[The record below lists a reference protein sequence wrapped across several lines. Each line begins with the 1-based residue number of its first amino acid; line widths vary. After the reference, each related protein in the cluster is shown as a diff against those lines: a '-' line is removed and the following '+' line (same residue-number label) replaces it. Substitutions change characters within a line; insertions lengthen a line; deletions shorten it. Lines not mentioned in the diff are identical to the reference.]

1 MKNWVSA
8 WFLVVVIGVGVSIP
22 AQAIMPLQG
31 LLLVAVDATTED
43 SVAPT
48 QQRTVATVGA
58 LTEDTNRTAQDDD
71 TMTAAQIVARDG
83 QMWFERMQQVL
94 QAQNFSVSLVHIQG
108 QRTELF
114 RWLHGVSDDGQ
125 SLEILYSLNGPE
137 VHIVRRNQRVSY
149 FHPMMAPYSI
159 RANSLF
165 GPIPLGFYNSFAE
178 LADSYNVVAMGGAR
192 VIDRPAVHVRL
203 VPRDQERFGYS
214 VWIDRESGMLLRVAT
229 VSPSGEILEQIHIT
243 SMELSDEMN
252 PDLLQVKT
260 IGLPPLVRDD
270 PSLNPVHHAWKKN
283 WLPVGFKQI
292 RANHH
297 QLPMTGIPADYFLYS
312 DGMTRISIYVSEDPK
327 ASNSFAY
334 EGLDSLYSHQ
344 YQNYTV
350 TVVGRVPMSMLQRIA
365 LSVRP

>member
-1 MKNWVSA
+1 MHGSSL
-8 WFLVVVIGVGVSIP
+8 FVIGVGVSIP

-192 VIDRPAVHVRL
+192 VIDR
-203 VPRDQERFGYS
+203 DQPCTCASCHAIKNDSAIRFGLTAKAGCYFGS
-214 VWIDRESGMLLRVAT
+214 QLYRRVARSSNKFT
-229 VSPSGEILEQIHIT
+229 
-243 SMELSDEMN
+243 
-252 PDLLQVKT
+252 
-260 IGLPPLVRDD
+260 LPRW
-270 PSLNPVHHAWKKN
+270 NCRTK
-283 WLPVGFKQI
+283 
-292 RANHH
+292 
-297 QLPMTGIPADYFLYS
+297 
-312 DGMTRISIYVSEDPK
+312 
-327 ASNSFAY
+327 
-334 EGLDSLYSHQ
+334 
-344 YQNYTV
+344 
-350 TVVGRVPMSMLQRIA
+350 
-365 LSVRP
+365 